1 MNNHSEH
8 LDALRDI
15 KQMMEKSSRF
25 ISLSGFSGIAAGSCA
40 LIGAAFAY
48 PLVYENNS
56 SLLPS
61 QNRETSLYDPAFP
74 YLTHKGGELLLIAL
88 LTFTAAFLSAF
99 IFTYLRSK
107 KTNTPVWN
115 KASKRLTFHVLFPL
129 LAGGIYLLKLLQ
141 LGTLG
146 MIAPGCL
153 IFYGLALLNASKYT
167 LKEIQ
172 YLGISEILLG
182 VLTLFF
188 TGGGLY
194 FWAIGFG
201 LLHIFYGTIMWWKYE
216 RGTRS

>member
-1 MNNHSEH
+1 MNTHTDH

-25 ISLSGFSGIAAGSCA
+25 ISLSGLSGIAAGSCA

-56 SLLPS
+56 NMLPS
-61 QNRETSLYDPAFP
+61 QNRETSLYEPAFP
-74 YLTHKGGELLLIAL
+74 YLEHKAVVLLLIAL
-88 LTFTAAFLSAF
+88 LTFVTAFLSAF

-107 KTNTPVWN
+107 KTNTPVWT
-115 KASKRLTFHVLFPL
+115 KVSRRLTFHVLFPL
-129 LAGGIYLLKLLQ
+129 IVGGIYLLKLLQ
-141 LGTLG
+141 IGTLG

-182 VLTLFF
+182 VLNLFF
-188 TGGGLY
+188 TGDGLY

-201 LLHIFYGTIMWWKYE
+201 LLHIFYGLMMWWKYE
-216 RGTRS
+216 RGTR